1 MERDV
6 FILMVLQHTSVLFPS
21 RLFFYGS
28 SGIVGCY
35 MLRSDRQ
42 KGRKVLFVFSLRWPL
57 KVVATKLLLFSPEFE

>member
-35 MLRSDRQ
+35 MLRREE
-42 KGRKVLFVFSLRWPL
+42 GSLCIFPA
-57 KVVATKLLLFSPEFE
+57 VAF